1 MRINDI
7 AKPLSESPGMPSFVD
22 DLATNQSVTEFPT
35 NKKFR
40 FRFDGFKGSKE
51 SRVNQI
57 FEWNPEMQEFM
68 YISPQGRYQIQ
79 KDASGKA
86 SYQTVPRYSVLEL
99 SIFNKLGWRDT
110 SSPKSVKEVPSVTY
124 DKVKYDFDKESGK
137 WVPNYKAKQKDPYS
151 GQVFTTA
158 GKGTPVA
165 QGSRLEM
172 VLFKKA
178 GYTVK
183 GYKELYGKG
192 GKGLGRTKDIIKTKK
207 DKKQSKFK
215 KAIDPQQGDFFNQRG
230 IKKYP
235 ILFPINLPRRILV
248 GTASVIGKVLDGT
261 AGLVYS
267 LFRAIPGG
275 DRGKRDTTIDGDK
288 VKNVDL
294 NPQSKDLNPELMPDD
309 PMGKPKEKK

>member
-22 DLATNQSVTEFPT
+22 DLANKQSVTEFPT

-40 FRFDGFKGSKE
+40 FRFDGFKGSRE

-68 YISPQGRYQIQ
+68 YISPQGRYQIK
-79 KDASGKA
+79 KDPDGKT

-110 SSPKSVKEVPSVTY
+110 SPYKKELVGSEKLKKIPSVNY
-124 DKVKYDFDKESGK
+124 DKVKYDFDIALGQ
-137 WVPNYKAKQKDPYS
+137 WVPEYTKGQKDPYS
-151 GQVFTTA
+151 GQVFKTA
-158 GKGTPVA
+158 GKGKPVA
-165 QGSRLEM
+165 QGSRLETL
-172 VLFKKA
+172 LFKKA

-207 DKKQSKFK
+207 DKKQSKFR

-288 VKNVDL
+288 IKNVDL
-294 NPQSKDLNPELMPDD
+294 NPQSKDLNPELI
-309 PMGKPKEKK
+309 PKEVK